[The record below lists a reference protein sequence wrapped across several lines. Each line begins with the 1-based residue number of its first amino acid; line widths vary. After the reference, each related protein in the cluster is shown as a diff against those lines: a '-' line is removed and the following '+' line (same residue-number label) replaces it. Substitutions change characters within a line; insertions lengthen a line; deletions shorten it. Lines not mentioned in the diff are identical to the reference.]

1 MTSPSHGY
9 RYTLKRHRLPDAN
22 NWLTLVTNTGGAS
35 VQITAKAGAELAN
48 AATSAA
54 NGTNGDLNR
63 YMWWRPPKAEL
74 ARVASCKQFLS
85 QPSNV
90 GCLERTGLLGCA
102 VSLPRCNRFEGIRT
116 AQATPGGSRSAPRNG
131 FDWQG
136 RNSVA
141 SISYP
146 PNERLPRETVCG
158 RHCRALSARVCTLL
172 RVDNTF

>member
-48 AATSAA
+48 AATSAT

-90 GCLERTGLLGCA
+90 GCLERKGPT
-102 VSLPRCNRFEGIRT
+102 RMRGIVAAMQPIRRDSYRAGYSGRLALCT
-116 AQATPGGSRSAPRNG
+116 AQR
-131 FDWQG
+131 F
-136 RNSVA
+136 
-141 SISYP
+141 
-146 PNERLPRETVCG
+146 RLAGKE
-158 RHCRALSARVCTLL
+158 LSSKYFV
-172 RVDNTF
+172 